1 MQFTIN
7 ENSLFAVLL
16 RSRWWVSFAIAIAV
30 SGLGLSLL
38 PAAYAVAG
46 LIMGAP
52 FAVIGSI
59 AAWRQWQAPSNARI
73 ERTVAAVR
81 SMPWSDFART
91 LQDAYRRAGYDVQP
105 IAGSGADFEIV
116 KEGRRG
122 LVSGK
127 RWKVARTGIEPL
139 RELVAAREATDA
151 PDCFYVAIGEITDN
165 ARAFAAKQGIKL
177 VGGSELARLLPPVK
191 RGSKAG

>member
-1 MQFTIN
+1 MQFKIN

-30 SGLGLSLL
+30 SALALSFL
-38 PAAYAVAG
+38 PPLYAVAG
-46 LIMGAP
+46 FVMGAP
-52 FAVIGSI
+52 FAVIGCI
-59 AAWRQWQAPSNARI
+59 AAWRQFQAPSNKRI
-73 ERTVAAVR
+73 EKTVAAVR

-91 LQDAYRRAGYDVQP
+91 LQDAYRRAGYEVQP
-105 IAGSGADFEIV
+105 VAGSAADFEIV

-151 PDCFYVAIGEITDN
+151 PDCFYVAVGEITDN
-165 ARAFAAKQGIKL
+165 ARAFAVKHGIKL
-177 VGGSELARLLPPVK
+177 VGPPELAALLPPAK
-191 RGSKAG
+191 RGSRAA